1 MQTIDCRTGLGV
13 LGRQDCLR
21 CLASHPL
28 GRVAVL
34 VNGWPTIFPVNHHV
48 VDSDTIVFRS
58 DEVSK
63 LAGVG
68 GGLCM
73 SLETDGIDDAGRLW
87 SVTVTGVGREIVD
100 AWELERLRELGL
112 EPYGPGPETH
122 WLRIRPE
129 SITGRRFTWLEWSV
143 GVRRPVALNGECDA
157 DCR

>member
-13 LGRQDCLR
+13 LGRQGCLR

-34 VNGWPTIFPVNHHV
+34 VNGWPMIFPVNHHV

-87 SVTVTGVGREIVD
+87 SVSRARARTLRAWARNALVADPARVD
-100 AWELERLRELGL
+100 HRPAVYLARMVSRGEATRGGERRM
-112 EPYGPGPETH
+112 
-122 WLRIRPE
+122 
-129 SITGRRFTWLEWSV
+129 
-143 GVRRPVALNGECDA
+143 
-157 DCR
+157 

>member
-13 LGRQDCLR
+13 LGRQGCLR

-34 VNGWPTIFPVNHHV
+34 VNGWPMIFPVNHHV

-73 SLETDGIDDAGRLW
+73 SLETDGIDEGKAGADL
-87 SVTVTGVGREIVD
+87 VLECLAVAFGVRVR
-100 AWELERLRELGL
+100 AF
-112 EPYGPGPETH
+112 PGD
-122 WLRIRPE
+122 
-129 SITGRRFTWLEWSV
+129 RRFTT
-143 GVRRPVALNGECDA
+143 A
-157 DCR
+157 